1 MCFWRELSPL
11 CRNTACTIA
20 VSHFVDREASAMTRH
35 TAAVPELL
43 LDYNAAIPL
52 HRQLYEGLRGAIL
65 SGRLSAGT
73 RLPATRLLAREL
85 QVSRNTVL
93 NAFEQLLAEGYVE
106 GQMGS
111 GTYVSHVLPDD
122 LLRVQPQPAAQLPV
136 PANRRLSRRGSLL
149 ASTPVTISRDQG
161 LPRAFRPGLPAFD
174 SFPFDIWTRLVARH
188 WRRPPPELLSY
199 GEPAGYQPL
208 REAIAAYLRAA
219 RGVQCTT
226 EQVIVVAG
234 SQQGL
239 DLAARVLLDPGDQAW
254 IEDPGYVG
262 ARGALRSAGAQ
273 LVPVPLDAE
282 GLRVA
287 VGVERCANA
296 RLAYVTPSHQFPLGV
311 TMSLSRRLAL
321 LDWARRAGAWLL
333 EDDYDSEY
341 RYTGRPLPALQ
352 GLDTDG
358 RTIYLGTFSKVLF
371 PSLRLGYLVV
381 PADLADAFIAA
392 RALADR
398 HPPSLEQAA
407 LADFIVEGHFA
418 RHIRRTR
425 ALYAE
430 RRLALLEAAQRQLAG
445 LLELHPAEAGMHLV
459 GWLPEDLDDAAA
471 AQRASRAGVD
481 APALSSYALETVS
494 RGGLLLGYAAVDEG
508 EIRQGIQRLGAA
520 LRS

>member
-1 MCFWRELSPL
+1 
-11 CRNTACTIA
+11 
-20 VSHFVDREASAMTRH
+20 MTPH
-35 TAAVPELL
+35 IAAVPEIL
-43 LDYNAAIPL
+43 LDSDSAIPL

-65 SGRLSAGT
+65 AGRLVAGT
-73 RLPATRLLAREL
+73 RLPATRVLAREL
-85 QVSRNTVL
+85 CVSRNTVM

-106 GQMGS
+106 GQTGS

-122 LLRVQPQPAAQLPV
+122 LLRVPERPASQS
-136 PANRRLSRRGSLL
+136 PAGLNRRLSRRGALL
-149 ASTPVTISRDQG
+149 AATPVTIARDQG
-161 LPRAFRPGLPAFD
+161 LPRAFRPGLPTFET
-174 SFPFDIWTRLVARH
+174 FPFDIWTRLVARH
-188 WRRPPPELLSY
+188 WKRPPPELLSY
-199 GEPAGYQPL
+199 GEPAGYRPL

-219 RGVQCTT
+219 RGVQCAT

-239 DLAARVLLDPGDQAW
+239 DLAARVLLDPGDRVW

-273 LVPVPLDAE
+273 LVPVPLDRE

-287 VGVERCANA
+287 VGIDTCAGA
-296 RLAYVTPSHQFPLGV
+296 RMAYVTPSHQYPLGV

-321 LDWARRAGAWLL
+321 LDWARRTGAWLL

-381 PADLADAFIAA
+381 PADLADAFVAA

-407 LADFIVEGHFA
+407 LTDFIAEGHFA

-425 ALYAE
+425 ALYAA
-430 RRLALLEAAQRQLAG
+430 RQAALIEAAGRELAG
-445 LLELHPAEAGMHLV
+445 LIELHPAEAGMHLV
-459 GWLPEDLDDAAA
+459 GWLPEGIDDAVIAKRA
-471 AQRASRAGVD
+471 AQAGVD
-481 APALSSYALETVS
+481 TPALSSYALEPLR
-494 RGGLLLGYAAVDEG
+494 RGGLLLGYAAVSEA

-520 LRS
+520 LRGQ

>member
-1 MCFWRELSPL
+1 M
-11 CRNTACTIA
+11 A
-20 VSHFVDREASAMTRH
+20 RH
-35 TAAVPELL
+35 IAAVPEIL
-43 LDYNAAIPL
+43 LDMSSVVPL
-52 HRQLYEGLRGAIL
+52 HRQLYEGLRGMIL
-65 SGRLSAGT
+65 AGRLSAGT
-73 RLPATRLLAREL
+73 RLPATRMLAREL
-85 QVSRNTVL
+85 QISRNTVL

-122 LLRVQPQPAAQLPV
+122 LLRVPSSPAAQPPM

-149 ASTPVTISRDQG
+149 AVTPVSVARDQG

-174 SFPFDIWTRLVARH
+174 TFPFDVWTRLVARH
-188 WRRPPPELLSY
+188 WRQPPSELLSY
-199 GEPAGYQPL
+199 GDPAGYLPL

-219 RGVQCTT
+219 RGVQCTPD
-226 EQVIVVAG
+226 QVIVVAG

-239 DLAARVLLDPGDQAW
+239 DLAARVLLDPGDYVW

-273 LVPVPLDAE
+273 LVPVPLDQE

-287 VGVERCANA
+287 VGIDTCSDA
-296 RLAYVTPSHQFPLGV
+296 RMAYVTPSHQFPLGV

-321 LDWARRAGAWLL
+321 LDWARRADAWLL

-352 GLDTDG
+352 GLDSDG

-371 PSLRLGYLVV
+371 PSLRLGYLVA
-381 PADLADAFIAA
+381 PADLVDAFVAA

-398 HPPSLEQAA
+398 HPPSIEQAA
-407 LADFIVEGHFA
+407 LADFIAEGHFA

-430 RRLALLEAAQRQLAG
+430 RQAALLAAAEHELAG
-445 LLELHPAEAGMHLV
+445 LIELHPAEAGMHLV
-459 GWLPEDLDDAAA
+459 GWLPYAISDTDASNRAA
-471 AQRASRAGVD
+471 RAGID
-481 APALSSYALETVS
+481 APALSAYALES
-494 RGGLLLGYAAVDEG
+494 LERGGLLLGYAAVDQA
-508 EIRQGIQRLGAA
+508 EIRQAVQRLGMA

>member
-1 MCFWRELSPL
+1 M
-11 CRNTACTIA
+11 A
-20 VSHFVDREASAMTRH
+20 RH
-35 TAAVPELL
+35 VAAVPEIL
-43 LDYNAAIPL
+43 LDMSSVVPL
-52 HRQLYEGLRGAIL
+52 HRQLYEGLRGMIL
-65 SGRLSAGT
+65 AGRLSAGT
-73 RLPATRLLAREL
+73 RLPATRMLAREL
-85 QVSRNTVL
+85 QISRNTVL

-106 GQMGS
+106 GQTGS

-122 LLRVQPQPAAQLPV
+122 LLRVPSSPAAQPPM

-149 ASTPVTISRDQG
+149 AVTPVSVARDQG

-174 SFPFDIWTRLVARH
+174 TFPFDVWTRLVARH
-188 WRRPPPELLSY
+188 WRQPPPELLSY
-199 GEPAGYQPL
+199 GDPAGYLPL

-219 RGVQCTT
+219 RGVQCTPD
-226 EQVIVVAG
+226 QVIVVAG

-239 DLAARVLLDPGDQAW
+239 DLAARVLLDPGDHVW

-273 LVPVPLDAE
+273 LVPVPLDQE

-287 VGVERCANA
+287 VGIDTCSDA
-296 RLAYVTPSHQFPLGV
+296 RMAYVTPSHQFPLGV

-321 LDWARRAGAWLL
+321 LDWARRADAWLL

-352 GLDTDG
+352 GLDSDG

-381 PADLADAFIAA
+381 PADLVDAFVAA

-398 HPPSLEQAA
+398 HPPSIEQAA
-407 LADFIVEGHFA
+407 LADFIAEGHFA

-430 RRLALLEAAQRQLAG
+430 RQAALLAAAEHELAG
-445 LLELHPAEAGMHLV
+445 LIELRPAEAGMHLV
-459 GWLPEDLDDAAA
+459 GWLPHAISDTDASNRAA
-471 AQRASRAGVD
+471 RAGID
-481 APALSSYALETVS
+481 APALSAYALQSLE
-494 RGGLLLGYAAVDEG
+494 RGGLLLGYAAVDQA
-508 EIRQGIQRLGAA
+508 EIRQAVQRLGMA